1 MVSGDCH
8 VDVQGLRDPEG
19 AQRIRIRPDRA
30 HHVVGSVL
38 VGAAP
43 PSGAAVVIGA
53 ASEGAEYRAWWERRR
68 ELVPPVVGEASV
80 KDAVPA
86 AVAITMVDAHAS
98 APRVRQRRTHS
109 RAFPAERPQAWAT
122 TAL

>member
-1 MVSGDCH
+1 M
-8 VDVQGLRDPEG
+8 
-19 AQRIRIRPDRA
+19 
-30 HHVVGSVL
+30 
-38 VGAAP
+38 
-43 PSGAAVVIGA
+43 IGA

-98 APRVRQRRTHS
+98 APRVRQRRV
-109 RAFPAERPQAWAT
+109 RPAYSCAPRERVPHAVLVAASMWGED
-122 TAL
+122 L